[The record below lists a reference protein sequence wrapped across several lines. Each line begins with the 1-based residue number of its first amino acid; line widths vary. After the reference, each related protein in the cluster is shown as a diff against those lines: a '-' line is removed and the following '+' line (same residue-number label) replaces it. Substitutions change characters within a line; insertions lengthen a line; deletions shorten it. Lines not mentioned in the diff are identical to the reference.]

1 MAFKKRK
8 AGKLFSALFILL
20 MAGGVLFF
28 LFRDKDGPVLVLS
41 PDSGPISLNPLT
53 LTLEDENSG
62 LSNLTV
68 TVLQGEKQTTVF
80 AKTYPAKPREMSET
94 FQIDQAKLVEG
105 EFQVEV
111 AARDGSFLGGNL
123 RKAVFSFVYD
133 RTPPVIFVESRAHN
147 IRQGGSA
154 LVVYTLS
161 EKATRTGVK
170 VGDRFFP
177 GYLQPSGKYY
187 AIFAFPYDLG
197 GKEFQ
202 PVVFAEDQAGNPSEN
217 GIFFYVKKKRF
228 RRDRINISDGFL
240 AAKMPQFK
248 NDFPNAASN
257 LEIFL
262 SVNRELRK
270 KNRQRLYGYGK
281 ETASNPL
288 WEGSFLRQPGSTMAT
303 FGDRR
308 SYIFK
313 GKKVDTQT
321 HLGVD
326 LASTAQAPVKAAN
339 SGKVVFAGFFG
350 IYGNCVII
358 DHGLGLQ
365 SLYGHLSRLN
375 VKEGQKIKRGELVG
389 LSGNTGMA
397 GGDHL
402 HFGVLVS
409 GLPVEPI
416 EWWDSHWLRDNI
428 TVKIPKTK

>member
-28 LFRDKDGPVLVLS
+28 LFRDKDGPALVLS
-41 PDSGPISLNPLT
+41 PDSGPISINPLT

-68 TVLQGEKQTTVF
+68 TVLQNEKQTTVF
-80 AKTYPAKPREMSET
+80 AKTYPSKPREMSET
-94 FQIDQAKLVEG
+94 FQIDQAKLEEG

-123 RKAVFSFVYD
+123 RKAVYSFVYD
-133 RTPPVIFVESRAHN
+133 RTPPDIFVESRAHN

-170 VGDRFFP
+170 VGERFFP

-197 GKEFQ
+197 RKEFQ

-217 GIFFYVKKKRF
+217 GIFFYVKKKKF
-228 RRDRINISDGFL
+228 RRDRINVSDGFL

-281 ETASNPL
+281 DTASIPL
-288 WEGSFLRQPGSTMAT
+288 WDGNFLRQPGSTMAT

-308 SYIFK
+308 SYIYK

-339 SGKVVFAGFFG
+339 SGAVVFAGFFG

-365 SLYGHLSRLN
+365 SLYGHLSRMN
-375 VKEGQKIKRGELVG
+375 VKEGQKIKIGDILG

-428 TVKIPKTK
+428 TVKIPKSK